1 MIELNSLSVKVIWI
15 ALAVLLPNPLS
26 ADETKTVTEQHV
38 IFYTTCGYIEGHHWI
53 IPMRLWVREKA
64 NEIRRLAAKGAR
76 RIIRKRAGLEHLD
89 DTQKRIF
96 MSRAEDFVADS
107 QSREVVVF
115 EFENDPDNEPFHLT
129 DMQGRSIKTD
139 HNGLAH
145 GTLTLSDHKAK
156 RLLDAQGSRS
166 GWLTYRAVSE
176 NHAGT
181 GNVRLI
187 QPAGVSVIS
196 DIDDTIK
203 VTNIPAGEPEVL
215 RNTFFREFVP
225 APCMAEMYRA
235 FDRNVAFHY
244 VSGGPWQLYES
255 LANFMFSDSVGFPW
269 GSFHMKNV
277 RTNPFESESYQ
288 DLWKLVR
295 DGSKRTTFQQK
306 LEQISTIINRYSGRK
321 FILIGDS
328 GEQDP
333 EVFQAI
339 KARFPGQIIE
349 VRIRDVINDQVNNPG
364 RVDTIRII
372 PPVFSDADTCRDY
385 LQDHT
390 F

>member
-1 MIELNSLSVKVIWI
+1 MLRSGSCSLTGILVAV
-15 ALAVLLPNPLS
+15 AVLLPQPVI
-26 ADETKTVTEQHV
+26 ADEKITVTEKLV
-38 IFYTTCGYIEGHHWI
+38 LFYPTYGYKDGHHWV
-53 IPMRLWVREKA
+53 IPMRVWVREKPD
-64 NEIRRLAAKGAR
+64 ELRRLAAKGAR
-76 RIIRKRAGLEHLD
+76 RIIRKRAGLEDLD
-89 DTQKRIF
+89 ETQKRIF

-129 DMQGRSIKTD
+129 DKQGRVIKTD
-139 HNGLAH
+139 HNGLSH

-156 RLLDAQGSRS
+156 RLLDAQGFQF
-166 GWLTYRAVSE
+166 GWLTYRAVSD
-176 NHAGT
+176 NHEGT
-181 GNVRLI
+181 GKVRLI

-235 FDRNVAFHY
+235 FDGSVAFHY
-244 VSGGPWQLYES
+244 VSGGPWQLYAP
-255 LANFMFSDSVGFPW
+255 LADFLFSDSIGFPS
-269 GSFHMKNV
+269 GSFHMKNI
-277 RTNPFESESYQ
+277 RTNPFESESYK

-295 DGSKRTTFQQK
+295 DGSKKTTFQQK
-306 LEQISTIINRYSGRK
+306 IEQIKTIINRFPRRK

-339 KARFPGQIIE
+339 KGRFPDQIID
-349 VRIRDVINDQVNNPG
+349 VRIRDIANDHINNPG
-364 RVDTIRII
+364 RVNKMQII
-372 PPVFSDADTCRDY
+372 PPDFRDGDACRDF
-385 LQDHT
+385 LQNKEL
-390 F
+390 